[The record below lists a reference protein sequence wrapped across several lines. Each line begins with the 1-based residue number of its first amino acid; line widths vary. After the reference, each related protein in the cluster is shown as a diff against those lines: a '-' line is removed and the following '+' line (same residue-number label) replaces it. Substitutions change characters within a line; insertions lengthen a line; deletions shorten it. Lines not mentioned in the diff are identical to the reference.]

1 MGKLADWGVG
11 HSQSKAC
18 DKCGMEKKDQGKGC
32 CRDEQK
38 FFKDNTDQQVLGAGL
53 QMLQVLGTAIPAFPV
68 VIPTNYFPVITLEN
82 PVSHAPPPSQS
93 IAVYIRNCVFL
104 I

>member
-11 HSQSKAC
+11 HNKSKAC
-18 DKCGMEKKDQGKGC
+18 DKCGMEKKDQDKGC
-32 CRDEQK
+32 CRDEHK
-38 FFKDNTDQQVLGAGL
+38 FFKDNTDQQPISAGL
-53 QMLQVLGTAIPAFPV
+53 QMLQAMATALPPFPA
-68 VIPTNYFPVITLEN
+68 VIPTNFFPVITLEN
-82 PVSHAPPPSQS
+82 PTSHAPPPYQG